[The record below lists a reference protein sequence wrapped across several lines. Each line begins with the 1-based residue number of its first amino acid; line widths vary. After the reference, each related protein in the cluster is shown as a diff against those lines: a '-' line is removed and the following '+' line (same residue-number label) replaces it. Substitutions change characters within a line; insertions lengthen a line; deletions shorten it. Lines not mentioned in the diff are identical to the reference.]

1 MEIKEAIGLGIVLG
15 VTSHTMKSLS
25 KLNKKKKKKKCTK
38 RRKKK

>member
-15 VTSHTMKSLS
+15 ATTHTLK
-25 KLNKKKKKKKCTK
+25 KLAPKKKRKTK